1 MSFEGSSDGFPDTSI
16 KFKFGN
22 SPSGDMYLKLLSL
35 IEITFNVVTE
45 DNESGK
51 NSKSLDAKPRSPN
64 YQTHKNLEEYTKLNS
79 GVNPNTL

>member
-22 SPSGDMYLKLLSL
+22 SPSCGDMYLKLLSL

-51 NSKSLDAKPRSPN
+51 NSKSLDAKS
-64 YQTHKNLEEYTKLNS
+64 KISKLS
-79 GVNPNTL
+79 NP